1 MQFDKQQIL
10 SMISDPS
17 QAEQAAQQLPDT
29 VDHEEHSGLLQQFGV
44 DPGQLGGSS
53 GASGTGADQPG
64 QSFQSGDPGSGTGG
78 QAQMGEAGQGS
89 SGDF

>member
-29 VDHEEHSGLLQQFGV
+29 VDHETHAGLLQQFGV
-44 DPGQLGGSS
+44 DPGQLTGSS
-53 GASGTGADQPG
+53 DASGAGADQPG
-64 QSFQSGDPGSGTGG
+64 QGGDPGGGTGDQVETG
-78 QAQMGEAGQGS
+78 QAGQGS
-89 SGDF
+89 SGPV

>member
-29 VDHEEHSGLLQQFGV
+29 IDHEQHGGLLQQFGIDPNQLGSSGQGRPGDTPGGGI
-44 DPGQLGGSS
+44 DPGGSDTSDQTDVGDTGQGGSS
-53 GASGTGADQPG
+53 GS
-64 QSFQSGDPGSGTGG
+64 
-78 QAQMGEAGQGS
+78 
-89 SGDF
+89 